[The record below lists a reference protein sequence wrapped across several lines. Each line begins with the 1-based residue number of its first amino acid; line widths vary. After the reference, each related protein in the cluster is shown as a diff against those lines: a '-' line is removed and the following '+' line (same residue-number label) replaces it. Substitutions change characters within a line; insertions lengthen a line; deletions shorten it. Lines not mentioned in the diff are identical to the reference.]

1 MPKMRFKATKMI
13 KPKADMI
20 SLVERG
26 ANRIPFKI
34 MKQENEMKVFD
45 LGSIFTRK
53 SEKGPEVVGVV
64 TMKGDKFDA
73 VKDAIVASGFDVTDV
88 QEHEDGSV
96 VFKQGD
102 LEGETTV
109 VRISDE
115 LALVTKGFSPYNM
128 DLSTA
133 GGESFADA
141 CTAQGFFPGVSTV
154 MEVLSQSVRET
165 LYSAKTP
172 GEASA
177 GIDKLFREAG
187 AYVKTMVSALP
198 VKAFKMEQDVLTTSI
213 AKGDDEQEQDTAAG
227 AEAPTLEG
235 EAAGDAHG
243 TAEGEDSGEGSDG
256 GDGAD
261 NGDAIDQEGG
271 EQKAQKSEDSLTPE
285 KVSDMVAGKVGEA
298 LSGVTAT
305 MQAITAAL
313 EQVQKAAQDSTEAIK
328 QFGARLDDAEKVAK
342 SAKEAVSG
350 VVVGGIDADDR
361 NNTTSVRKSET
372 SVMGEID
379 TAFQPRVRSRR
390 SI

>member
-73 VKDAIVASGFDVTDV
+73 VKDAIVASGFDVADV

-102 LEGETTV
+102 MEGETTV

-115 LALVTKGFSPYNM
+115 LALITKGFSPYNM

-133 GGESFADA
+133 NGESFAEA
-141 CTAQGFFPGVSTV
+141 CAAQGFFPGVNTV

-172 GEASA
+172 SEAAS

-187 AYVKTMVSALP
+187 AYVKTMVSSLP
-198 VKAFKMEQDVLTTSI
+198 VKAFKMEQDIPDVAIT
-213 AKGDDEQEQDTAAG
+213 KQDGEQESGNAPAG
-227 AEAPTLEG
+227 EAPTDEAKAGEEEG
-235 EAAGDAHG
+235 AVDNG
-243 TAEGEDSGEGSDG
+243 GEGEGSTEG
-256 GDGAD
+256 GAED
-261 NGDAIDQEGG
+261 NGAANDQENG
-271 EQKAQKSEDSLTPE
+271 EQTVQKSEDSLTPE
-285 KVSDMVAGKVGEA
+285 KVSDMVADKVGEA

-305 MQAITAAL
+305 MQAITTAL

-350 VVVGGIDADDR
+350 VVVGGVTVDDR
-361 NNTTSVRKSET
+361 TISVRKSET

>member
-73 VKDAIVASGFDVTDV
+73 VKDAIVASGFDVADV

-102 LEGETTV
+102 MEGETTV

-115 LALVTKGFSPYNM
+115 LALITKGFSPYSM

-133 GGESFADA
+133 NGESFAEA
-141 CTAQGFFPGVSTV
+141 CAAQGFFPGVNTV

-172 GEASA
+172 SEAAS

-187 AYVKTMVSALP
+187 AYVKTMVSSLP
-198 VKAFKMEQDVLTTSI
+198 VKAFKMEQDIPVSPIT
-213 AKGDDEQEQDTAAG
+213 KQDDEQEQDSGNAPAG
-227 AEAPTLEG
+227 EATTDEAKADEG
-235 EAAGDAHG
+235 EGAVDNG
-243 TAEGEDSGEGSDG
+243 GEGEGSPEG
-256 GDGAD
+256 GAED
-261 NGDAIDQEGG
+261 NAAANDQENG
-271 EQKAQKSEDSLTPE
+271 EQPVQKSEDSLTPE
-285 KVSDMVAGKVGEA
+285 KVSDMVADKVGEA

-305 MQAITAAL
+305 MQAITTAL

-350 VVVGGIDADDR
+350 VVVGGVTVDDR
-361 NNTTSVRKSET
+361 TISVRKSET